1 MTIELASLPKTHK
14 QHHTRMSAMSGAEKC
29 PLEQLLQ
36 ALSQMD
42 QAAIEQVLCKVL
54 RVPSCS
60 HHQDIKISRW
70 IICSH
75 HPNHSPLR
83 PREQIDYDYMPHHDT
98 FGGRVYGCPSVVG
111 AP

>member
-1 MTIELASLPKTHK
+1 
-14 QHHTRMSAMSGAEKC
+14 MSAMSGAEKC

-54 RVPSCS
+54 RVPSCN

-83 PREQIDYDYMPHHDT
+83 PREQIDYDYPL
-98 FGGRVYGCPSVVG
+98 VN
-111 AP
+111 

>member
-70 IICSH
+70 IITTITCH
-75 HPNHSPLR
+75 IMTPLGV
-83 PREQIDYDYMPHHDT
+83 ESMVAQ
-98 FGGRVYGCPSVVG
+98 V
-111 AP
+111 